1 MNVAAI
7 LDREASYAYD
17 KNGNVTAGGTIRRGS
32 CGGAADKLLA
42 ELFAAPFTADAN
54 DTLYQFASSGD
65 YDPSPDL
72 ERTQATVLAI
82 NSADD
87 ERDPPETGI
96 MDRELKRIRNA
107 RLFLI
112 PASEDTRG
120 HLTAYYAK
128 FWKQQLQDLL
138 AKAPRR
144 GT

>member
-1 MNVAAI
+1 MAPN
-7 LDREASYAYD
+7 RE
-17 KNGNVTAGGTIRRGS
+17 
-32 CGGAADKLLA
+32 AADKLLA

-54 DTLYQFASSGD
+54 DTLYQFASSGA

-72 ERTQATVLAI
+72 ERIQATVLAI

-87 ERDPPETGI
+87 ERDPPEIGI
-96 MDRELKRIRNA
+96 MDRQLKRLKNA

-120 HLTAYYAK
+120 HLTVYYAK